1 MFNFI
6 SAQVEKIF
14 ELYEEENRYTRR
26 FEQFNQIL
34 KVIGNILFIVVCFIL
49 AWKGLVYL
57 FDHFLPATSTNSTV
71 IWVRSV
77 FKTGIV
83 KSPVIIAAIISVL
96 IVVVRI
102 VVTIKHYISPL
113 QLVSIWAMI
122 ILIKKIWEIAFSND
136 SESYVDFLKKS
147 WDKFLQ

>member
-6 SAQVEKIF
+6 SEQIEKIF
-14 ELYEEENRYTRR
+14 ELYEQETRYTHR

-34 KVIGNILFIVVCFIL
+34 KIIGNILFVVVCFIL

-57 FDHFLPATSTNSTV
+57 FEYFFPPSSSDSTV
-71 IWVRSV
+71 IWVRSF

-102 VVTIKHYISPL
+102 VVRIKHYISPL
-113 QLVSIWAMI
+113 QLVSIWAMA